1 MNRRGVLKGFAAS
14 AAAWP
19 LSACDHSVR
28 TFGSAPTYS
37 VAFAPDGRTC
47 LSGGSGSLK
56 LWDVGPSEWPP
67 YVLRD
72 FPAASSVDSVAFS
85 PDGRTAL
92 SGGDSRTV
100 RLWDIATGQWLRNF
114 WDANI
119 VFRSGERNS
128 ELKPDRRYAHLAS
141 VTSVAFS
148 PDGRTALSGSRKTD
162 GEDGVLKLWDV
173 ATGEIIRTFPFT
185 SPSQYVGSV
194 AFSPD
199 GLTALSGG
207 NDGNFATF
215 KLWEVATGK
224 ELRTFS
230 GGNKSV
236 AFSPD
241 GLTALSNHLDLWEVA
256 TGNKL
261 RSFTEESHVNSVTFS
276 PDGRTALSGGWR
288 PSAYPG
294 HELLQFLFPSHFNRD
309 GTVRLW
315 EVATGKQLRSL
326 KGHSGQVHSVAFAP
340 DGRSALSGG
349 NDGIRLWDLTRS

>member
-1 MNRRGVLKGFAAS
+1 MNRRDVLKGFAAS

-19 LSACDHSVR
+19 LSACDSSMHK
-28 TFGSAPTYS
+28 FGSASIYS

-47 LSGGSGSLK
+47 LSGGSSRDEFSLK
-56 LWDVGPSEWPP
+56 LWENLGPSSEWPP
-67 YVLRD
+67 YVRRD
-72 FPAASSVDSVAFS
+72 FSIVTTSVYSVAFS

-92 SGGDSRTV
+92 SGDSRNTV
-100 RLWDIATGQWLRNF
+100 RLWDITTGKWLRNF
-114 WDANI
+114 WDANM
-119 VFRSGERNS
+119 VLGSGQRNADLEPES
-128 ELKPDRRYAHLAS
+128 RFAHHAS

-173 ATGEIIRTFPFT
+173 ATGQIIRTFPFT
-185 SPSQYVGSV
+185 APKQYVDAV

-207 NDGNFATF
+207 NDGNFASF

-230 GGNKSV
+230 GGNSSV

-241 GLTALSNHLDLWEVA
+241 GLTALSNHLDLWDVA

-261 RSFTEESHVNSVTFS
+261 RSFTEES
-276 PDGRTALSGGWR
+276 
-288 PSAYPG
+288 
-294 HELLQFLFPSHFNRD
+294 
-309 GTVRLW
+309 
-315 EVATGKQLRSL
+315 
-326 KGHSGQVHSVAFAP
+326 
-340 DGRSALSGG
+340 
-349 NDGIRLWDLTRS
+349 